1 MCSFSALTLLV
12 GQQKGHSACKKFS
25 DEVLMYNRLFA
36 YCPAPLQNS
45 CFLYIQTDFIFL
57 IPAYLGCPGKEA
69 VKWCNSSNSSS
80 LVTMT
85 SLHHDD
91 VVIGAA
97 MSLGEILPPPD

>member
-1 MCSFSALTLLV
+1 
-12 GQQKGHSACKKFS
+12 
-25 DEVLMYNRLFA
+25 MYNRLFV

-97 MSLGEILPPPD
+97 MSSGEILPPSPIDALNNRRVNRTFALRNCRLSLC